1 MKQFLSIL
9 LVSMCLLQPVF
20 SQSIAELEEKKK
32 QALENL
38 AQTNKL
44 LNETQKSKQGSVN
57 KINLIKRN
65 INDRKTV
72 IHSLNGQ
79 IAVLEKN
86 IGVLHTEKQQ
96 LEERLKYLKADYA
109 KLIRETHVRRNHFS
123 PLLFIISSDN
133 AGQAYRRFRYL
144 QEFSDY
150 RKKQALEIQRVTV
163 QLAVKEQSLTK
174 DVDKKERV
182 VTEKQRE
189 AKKLET
195 DRQQENK
202 MLTQLQKKEKKLK
215 DQQKKQQRQANELN
229 NKIQKLIAAE
239 IRKDEEHRKQAAN
252 QSAKESGKPVP
263 TTFEMSKD
271 EKLVA
276 GNFERNKGRLP
287 LPVEKGFISGHFGV
301 QPHPVLKHVTTNNKG
316 IYIQAPSGSSARAV
330 FEGVVTQCFMVPG
343 SNSAVIVKHGNY
355 RTVYS
360 NLTEI
365 YVKEGDKVS
374 TKQKIGKIFVD
385 TENDNKTELYLMI
398 YRDTSIQNPEL
409 WLAR

>member
-1 MKQFLSIL
+1 MKKFVSFLI
-9 LVSMCLLQPVF
+9 VSLCLLQPLF
-20 SQSIAELEEKKK
+20 PQSIAELEEKKK

-65 INDRKTV
+65 IKERKTV
-72 IHSLNGQ
+72 IQSLNGQ
-79 IAVLEKN
+79 IDALERN
-86 IGVLHTEKQQ
+86 IGVLRTEKQQ
-96 LEERLKYLKADYA
+96 LEERLRYLKADYA

-123 PLLFIISSDN
+123 PLLFILSSDN

-150 RKKQALEIQRVTV
+150 RKKQAFEIQRVTA
-163 QLAVKEQSLTK
+163 QLAVKEKNLTN

-182 VTEKQRE
+182 LTEKERE

-195 DRQQENK
+195 DRQQESK

-239 IRKDEEHRKQAAN
+239 IRKDEERRRKAAN
-252 QSAKESGKPVP
+252 ESAKESGKPVP

-271 EKLVA
+271 EKLIA
-276 GNFERNKGRLP
+276 GNFEKNKGRLP

-301 QPHPVLKHVTTNNKG
+301 QPHPVLSHVTTNNKG

-365 YVKEGDKVS
+365 YVKEGDKIS

>member
-1 MKQFLSIL
+1 MKKFVSFLI
-9 LVSMCLLQPVF
+9 VSLCLLQPLF
-20 SQSIAELEEKKK
+20 PQSIAELEEKKK

-65 INDRKTV
+65 IKERKTV
-72 IHSLNGQ
+72 IQSLNGQ
-79 IAVLEKN
+79 IDALERN
-86 IGVLHTEKQQ
+86 IGVLRTEKQQ
-96 LEERLKYLKADYA
+96 LEERLRYLKADYA

-123 PLLFIISSDN
+123 PLLFILSSDN

-150 RKKQALEIQRVTV
+150 RKKQAFEIQRVTA
-163 QLAVKEQSLTK
+163 QLAVKEKNLTN

-182 VTEKQRE
+182 LTEKERE
-189 AKKLET
+189 AKKLES
-195 DRQQENK
+195 DRQQESK

-239 IRKDEEHRKQAAN
+239 IRKDEERRRQAAN
-252 QSAKESGKPVP
+252 ESAKESGKPVP

-271 EKLVA
+271 EKLIA
-276 GNFERNKGRLP
+276 GNFEKNKGRLP

-301 QPHPVLKHVTTNNKG
+301 QPHPVLSHVTTNNKG

-365 YVKEGDKVS
+365 YVKEGDKIS
-374 TKQKIGKIFVD
+374 TKQRIGKIFVD

>member
-1 MKQFLSIL
+1 MKKFVSFLI
-9 LVSMCLLQPVF
+9 VSLCLLQPLF
-20 SQSIAELEEKKK
+20 PQSIAELEEKKK

-65 INDRKTV
+65 IKERKTV
-72 IHSLNGQ
+72 IQSLNGQ
-79 IAVLEKN
+79 IDALERN
-86 IGVLHTEKQQ
+86 IGVLRTEKQQ
-96 LEERLKYLKADYA
+96 LEERLRYLKADYA

-123 PLLFIISSDN
+123 PLLFILSSDN

-150 RKKQALEIQRVTV
+150 RKKQAFEIQRVTA
-163 QLAVKEQSLTK
+163 QLAVKEKNLTN

-182 VTEKQRE
+182 LTEKERE
-189 AKKLET
+189 AKKLES
-195 DRQQENK
+195 DRQQESK

-239 IRKDEEHRKQAAN
+239 IRKDEERRRQAAN
-252 QSAKESGKPVP
+252 ESAKESGKPVP

-271 EKLVA
+271 EKLIA
-276 GNFERNKGRLP
+276 GNFERNKGKLP

-301 QPHPVLKHVTTNNKG
+301 QPHPVLPHVTTNNKG
-316 IYIQAPSGSSARAV
+316 IYIQTPAGSMARAI
-330 FEGVVTQCFMVPG
+330 FDGVVTKCFMVPG
-343 SNSAVIVKHGNY
+343 SNSSVIVKHGNY

-360 NLTEI
+360 NLTEL
-365 YVKEGDKVS
+365 YVKEGDKVT
-374 TKQKIGKIFVD
+374 TKQNIGKIFVD
-385 TENDNKTELYLMI
+385 TENDNKTVLYLML
-398 YRDTSIQNPEL
+398 YKDTDIQNPEL

>member
-1 MKQFLSIL
+1 MKKFVSFLI
-9 LVSMCLLQPVF
+9 VSMCLWQPLF
-20 SQSIAELEEKKK
+20 PQSIAELEERKK

-65 INDRKTV
+65 IKERQTV

-79 IAVLEKN
+79 IDALEKN
-86 IGVLHTEKQQ
+86 IGVLRTEKQQ
-96 LEERLKYLKADYA
+96 LEERLRYLKADYA

-123 PLLFIISSDN
+123 PLLFILSSDN

-150 RKKQALEIQRVTV
+150 RKKQALEIQKVTA
-163 QLAVKEQSLTK
+163 QLVVKEKNLTN

-182 VTEKQRE
+182 LTEKERE

-195 DRQQENK
+195 DRQHESK
-202 MLTQLQKKEKKLK
+202 MLTELQKKEKKLK

-239 IRKDEEHRKQAAN
+239 IRKDEERRKQAAG

-316 IYIQAPSGSSARAV
+316 VYIQAPAGSSARAV

-365 YVKEGDKVS
+365 YVKEGDKIS

>member
-1 MKQFLSIL
+1 MKKFVSFLI
-9 LVSMCLLQPVF
+9 VSLCLLQPLF
-20 SQSIAELEEKKK
+20 PQSIAELEEKKK

-65 INDRKTV
+65 IKERKTV
-72 IHSLNGQ
+72 IQSLNGQ
-79 IAVLEKN
+79 IDALERN
-86 IGVLHTEKQQ
+86 IGVLRTEKQQ
-96 LEERLKYLKADYA
+96 LEERLRYLKADYA

-123 PLLFIISSDN
+123 PLLFILSSDN

-150 RKKQALEIQRVTV
+150 RKKQAFEIQRVTA
-163 QLAVKEQSLTK
+163 QLAVKEKNLTN

-182 VTEKQRE
+182 LTEKERE
-189 AKKLET
+189 AKKLES
-195 DRQQENK
+195 DRQQESK

-239 IRKDEEHRKQAAN
+239 IRKDEERRRQAAN
-252 QSAKESGKPVP
+252 ESAKESGKPVP

-271 EKLVA
+271 EKLIA

-374 TKQKIGKIFVD
+374 TKQRIGKIFVD

>member
-1 MKQFLSIL
+1 MKKFVSFLI
-9 LVSMCLLQPVF
+9 VSLCLLQPLF
-20 SQSIAELEEKKK
+20 PQSIAELEEKKK

-65 INDRKTV
+65 IKERKTV
-72 IHSLNGQ
+72 IQSLNGQ
-79 IAVLEKN
+79 IDALERN
-86 IGVLHTEKQQ
+86 IGVLRTEKQQ
-96 LEERLKYLKADYA
+96 LEERLRYLKADYA

-123 PLLFIISSDN
+123 PLLFILSSDN

-150 RKKQALEIQRVTV
+150 RKKQAFEIQRVTA
-163 QLAVKEQSLTK
+163 QLAVKEKNLTN

-182 VTEKQRE
+182 LTEKERE
-189 AKKLET
+189 AKKLES
-195 DRQQENK
+195 DRQQESK

-239 IRKDEEHRKQAAN
+239 IRKDEERRRQAAN
-252 QSAKESGKPVP
+252 ESAKESGKPVP

-271 EKLVA
+271 EKLIA
-276 GNFERNKGRLP
+276 GNFEKNKGRLP

>member
-1 MKQFLSIL
+1 MKKFVSFLI
-9 LVSMCLLQPVF
+9 VSLCLLQPLF
-20 SQSIAELEEKKK
+20 PQSIAELEEKKK

-65 INDRKTV
+65 IKERKTV
-72 IHSLNGQ
+72 IQSLNGQ
-79 IAVLEKN
+79 IDALEKN
-86 IGVLHTEKQQ
+86 IGVLRTEKQQ
-96 LEERLKYLKADYA
+96 LEERLRYLKADYA

-123 PLLFIISSDN
+123 PLLFILSSDN

-150 RKKQALEIQRVTV
+150 RKKQAFEIQRVTA
-163 QLAVKEQSLTK
+163 QLVVKEKNLTN

-182 VTEKQRE
+182 LTEKERE
-189 AKKLET
+189 AKKLES
-195 DRQQENK
+195 DRQQESK
-202 MLTQLQKKEKKLK
+202 MLTQLQKKEKNLK

-239 IRKDEEHRKQAAN
+239 IRKDEERRKQAAN
-252 QSAKESGKPVP
+252 QSAKETGKPVP

-271 EKLVA
+271 EQLIA

-301 QPHPVLKHVTTNNKG
+301 QPHPVLSHVTTNNKG

>member
-1 MKQFLSIL
+1 VF
-9 LVSMCLLQPVF
+9 QPLF
-20 SQSIAELEEKKK
+20 AQSIAELEKQKK

-65 INDRKTV
+65 INERKTV
-72 IHSLNGQ
+72 IQSINGQ

-86 IGVLHTEKQQ
+86 IDVLRSEKYQ
-96 LEERLKYLKADYA
+96 LEERLSYLKADYA
-109 KLIRETHVRRNHFS
+109 KLIRETHMRRNHFS
-123 PLLFIISSDN
+123 PLLFILSSDN

-144 QEFSDY
+144 QEFSSY
-150 RKKQALEIQRVTV
+150 RKKQALEIQ
-163 QLAVKEQSLTK
+163 
-174 DVDKKERV
+174 V
-182 VTEKQRE
+182 VTEQLVAKEKDLTNDVDQKERALTEKERE
-189 AKKLET
+189 AKKLES
-195 DRQQENK
+195 DRQQESK
-202 MLTQLQKKEKKLK
+202 MLTQLQRKEKQLK

-229 NKIQKLIAAE
+229 SKIQKLIAAE
-239 IRKDEEHRKQAAN
+239 IRKEEERRKREASE
-252 QSAKESGKPVP
+252 SAKQTGKPVP

-271 EKLVA
+271 EQLVA
-276 GNFERNKGRLP
+276 GNFEKNRGKLP

-316 IYIQAPSGSSARAV
+316 IYIQAPAGSSARAV

-360 NLTEI
+360 NLTEL

-374 TKQKIGKIFVD
+374 TKQQIGKIFVD
-385 TENDNKTELYLMI
+385 TENDNKTELYLML

>member
-1 MKQFLSIL
+1 MKKFVSFLI
-9 LVSMCLLQPVF
+9 VSLCLLQPLF
-20 SQSIAELEEKKK
+20 PQSIAELEEKKK

-65 INDRKTV
+65 IKERKTV
-72 IHSLNGQ
+72 IQSLNGQ
-79 IAVLEKN
+79 IDALERN
-86 IGVLHTEKQQ
+86 IGVLRTEKQQ
-96 LEERLKYLKADYA
+96 LEERLRYLKADYA

-123 PLLFIISSDN
+123 PLLFILSSDN

-150 RKKQALEIQRVTV
+150 RKKQAFEIQRVTA
-163 QLAVKEQSLTK
+163 QLVVKEKNLTN

-182 VTEKQRE
+182 LTEKERE
-189 AKKLET
+189 AKKLES
-195 DRQQENK
+195 DRQQESK

-239 IRKDEEHRKQAAN
+239 IRKDEERRKQAAN
-252 QSAKESGKPVP
+252 QSAKETGKPVP

-271 EKLVA
+271 EQLIA

-301 QPHPVLKHVTTNNKG
+301 QPHPVLSHVTTNNKG

-374 TKQKIGKIFVD
+374 TKQRIGKIFVD

>member
-1 MKQFLSIL
+1 MKKFVSFLI
-9 LVSMCLLQPVF
+9 VSLCLLQPLF
-20 SQSIAELEEKKK
+20 PQSIAELEEKKK

-65 INDRKTV
+65 IKERKTV
-72 IHSLNGQ
+72 IQSLNGQ
-79 IAVLEKN
+79 IDALERN
-86 IGVLHTEKQQ
+86 IGVLRTEKQQ
-96 LEERLKYLKADYA
+96 LEERLRYLKADYA

-123 PLLFIISSDN
+123 PLLFILSSDN

-150 RKKQALEIQRVTV
+150 RKKQAFEIQRVTA
-163 QLAVKEQSLTK
+163 QLAVKEKNLTN

-182 VTEKQRE
+182 LTEKERE
-189 AKKLET
+189 AKKLES
-195 DRQQENK
+195 DRQQESK

-239 IRKDEEHRKQAAN
+239 IRKDEERRRQAAN
-252 QSAKESGKPVP
+252 ESAKESGKPVP

-271 EKLVA
+271 EKLIA

>member
-1 MKQFLSIL
+1 MKKFVSFLI
-9 LVSMCLLQPVF
+9 VSLCLLQPLF
-20 SQSIAELEEKKK
+20 PQSIAELEEKKK

-65 INDRKTV
+65 IKERKTV
-72 IHSLNGQ
+72 IQSLNGQ
-79 IAVLEKN
+79 IDALERN
-86 IGVLHTEKQQ
+86 IGVLRTEKQQ
-96 LEERLKYLKADYA
+96 LEERLRYLKADYA

-123 PLLFIISSDN
+123 PLLFILSSDN

-150 RKKQALEIQRVTV
+150 RKKQAFEIQRVTA
-163 QLAVKEQSLTK
+163 QLAVKEKNLTN

-182 VTEKQRE
+182 LTEKERE
-189 AKKLET
+189 AKKLES
-195 DRQQENK
+195 DRQQESK

-239 IRKDEEHRKQAAN
+239 IRKDEERRKQAAN
-252 QSAKESGKPVP
+252 QSAKETGKPVP

-271 EKLVA
+271 EQLIA

-301 QPHPVLKHVTTNNKG
+301 QPHPVLSHVTTNNKG

-374 TKQKIGKIFVD
+374 TKQRIGKIFVD

>member
-1 MKQFLSIL
+1 MKKFVSFLI
-9 LVSMCLLQPVF
+9 VSLCLLQPLF
-20 SQSIAELEEKKK
+20 PQSIAELEEKKK

-65 INDRKTV
+65 IKERKTV
-72 IHSLNGQ
+72 IQSLNGQ
-79 IAVLEKN
+79 IDALERN
-86 IGVLHTEKQQ
+86 IGVLRTEKQQ
-96 LEERLKYLKADYA
+96 LEERLRYLKADYA

-123 PLLFIISSDN
+123 PLLFILSSDN

-150 RKKQALEIQRVTV
+150 RKKQAFEIQRVTA
-163 QLAVKEQSLTK
+163 QLAVKEKNLTN

-182 VTEKQRE
+182 LTEKERE
-189 AKKLET
+189 AKKLES

-239 IRKDEEHRKQAAN
+239 IRKDEERRRQAAN
-252 QSAKESGKPVP
+252 ESAKESGKPVP

-271 EKLVA
+271 EKLIA

>member
-1 MKQFLSIL
+1 MKKFVSFLI
-9 LVSMCLLQPVF
+9 VSLCLLQPLF
-20 SQSIAELEEKKK
+20 PQSIAELEEKKK

-65 INDRKTV
+65 IKERKTV
-72 IHSLNGQ
+72 IQSLNGQ
-79 IAVLEKN
+79 IDALERN
-86 IGVLHTEKQQ
+86 IGVLRTEKQQ
-96 LEERLKYLKADYA
+96 LEERLRYLKADYA

-123 PLLFIISSDN
+123 PLLFILSSDN

-150 RKKQALEIQRVTV
+150 RKKQAFEIQRVTA
-163 QLAVKEQSLTK
+163 QLAVKEKNLTN

-182 VTEKQRE
+182 LTEKERE
-189 AKKLET
+189 AKKLES
-195 DRQQENK
+195 DRQQESK

-239 IRKDEEHRKQAAN
+239 IRKDEERRRQAAN
-252 QSAKESGKPVP
+252 ESAKESGKPVP

-271 EKLVA
+271 EKLIA
-276 GNFERNKGRLP
+276 GNFEKNKGRLP

-301 QPHPVLKHVTTNNKG
+301 QPHPVLSHVTTNNKG

-374 TKQKIGKIFVD
+374 TKQKIGKIFID

>member
-1 MKQFLSIL
+1 MKKFVSFLI
-9 LVSMCLLQPVF
+9 VSLCLLQPLF
-20 SQSIAELEEKKK
+20 PQSIAELEEKKK

-65 INDRKTV
+65 IKERKTV
-72 IHSLNGQ
+72 IQSLNGQ
-79 IAVLEKN
+79 IDVLEKN
-86 IGVLHTEKQQ
+86 IGVLRTEKQQ
-96 LEERLKYLKADYA
+96 LEERLRYLKADYA

-123 PLLFIISSDN
+123 PLLFILSSDN

-150 RKKQALEIQRVTV
+150 RKKQAFEIQRVTA
-163 QLAVKEQSLTK
+163 QLAVKEKNLTN

-182 VTEKQRE
+182 LTEKERE
-189 AKKLET
+189 AKKLES
-195 DRQQENK
+195 DRQQESK

-239 IRKDEEHRKQAAN
+239 IRKDEERRRQAAN
-252 QSAKESGKPVP
+252 ESAKESGKPVP

-271 EKLVA
+271 EKLIA
-276 GNFERNKGRLP
+276 GNFEKNKGRLP

>member
-1 MKQFLSIL
+1 MKKFVSFLI
-9 LVSMCLLQPVF
+9 VSLCLLQPLF
-20 SQSIAELEEKKK
+20 PQSIAELAEKKK

-65 INDRKTV
+65 IKERKTV
-72 IHSLNGQ
+72 IQSLNGQ
-79 IAVLEKN
+79 IDALERN
-86 IGVLHTEKQQ
+86 IGVLRTEKQQ
-96 LEERLKYLKADYA
+96 LEERLRYLKADYA

-123 PLLFIISSDN
+123 PLLFILSSDN

-150 RKKQALEIQRVTV
+150 RKKQAFEIQRVTA
-163 QLAVKEQSLTK
+163 QLVVKEKNLTN

-182 VTEKQRE
+182 LTEKERE
-189 AKKLET
+189 AKKLES
-195 DRQQENK
+195 DRQQESK

-239 IRKDEEHRKQAAN
+239 IRKEEERRKQAAN

-271 EKLVA
+271 EKLIA
-276 GNFERNKGRLP
+276 GNFEKNKGRLP

-374 TKQKIGKIFVD
+374 TKQSIGKIFVD

>member
-1 MKQFLSIL
+1 MKKFVSFLI
-9 LVSMCLLQPVF
+9 VSLCLLQPLF
-20 SQSIAELEEKKK
+20 PQSIAELEEKKK

-65 INDRKTV
+65 IKERKTV
-72 IHSLNGQ
+72 IQSLNGQ
-79 IAVLEKN
+79 IDALEKN
-86 IGVLHTEKQQ
+86 IGVLRTEKQQ
-96 LEERLKYLKADYA
+96 LEERLRYLKADYA

-123 PLLFIISSDN
+123 PLLFILSSDN

-150 RKKQALEIQRVTV
+150 RKKQAFEIQRVTA
-163 QLAVKEQSLTK
+163 QLAVKEKNLTN

-182 VTEKQRE
+182 LTEKERE
-189 AKKLET
+189 AKKLES
-195 DRQQENK
+195 DRQQESK

-239 IRKDEEHRKQAAN
+239 IRKDEERRRQAAN
-252 QSAKESGKPVP
+252 ESAKESGKPVP

-271 EKLVA
+271 EKLIA
-276 GNFERNKGRLP
+276 GNFEKNKGRLP

-301 QPHPVLKHVTTNNKG
+301 QPHPVLSHVTTNNKG

-374 TKQKIGKIFVD
+374 TKQRIGKIFVD

-398 YRDTSIQNPEL
+398 YRDTSSQNPEL
-409 WLAR
+409 WLVR

>member
-1 MKQFLSIL
+1 MKKFVSFLI
-9 LVSMCLLQPVF
+9 VSLCLLQPLF
-20 SQSIAELEEKKK
+20 PQSIAELEEKKK

-65 INDRKTV
+65 IKERKTV
-72 IHSLNGQ
+72 IQSLNGQ
-79 IAVLEKN
+79 IDALERN
-86 IGVLHTEKQQ
+86 IGVLRTEKQQ
-96 LEERLKYLKADYA
+96 LEERLRYLKADYA

-123 PLLFIISSDN
+123 PLLFILSSDN

-150 RKKQALEIQRVTV
+150 RKKQAFEIQKVTA
-163 QLAVKEQSLTK
+163 QLVVKEKNLTN

-182 VTEKQRE
+182 LTEKERE
-189 AKKLET
+189 AKKLES

-239 IRKDEEHRKQAAN
+239 IRKDEERRRQAAN
-252 QSAKESGKPVP
+252 ESAKESGKPVP

-271 EKLVA
+271 EKLIA
-276 GNFERNKGRLP
+276 GNFEKNKGRLP

-374 TKQKIGKIFVD
+374 TKQRIGKIFVD

>member
-1 MKQFLSIL
+1 MKKFVSFLI
-9 LVSMCLLQPVF
+9 VSLCLLQPLF
-20 SQSIAELEEKKK
+20 PQSIAELEEKKK

-65 INDRKTV
+65 IKERKTV
-72 IHSLNGQ
+72 IQSLNGQ
-79 IAVLEKN
+79 IDALERN
-86 IGVLHTEKQQ
+86 IGVLRTEKQQ
-96 LEERLKYLKADYA
+96 LEERLRYLKADYA

-123 PLLFIISSDN
+123 PLLFILSSDN

-150 RKKQALEIQRVTV
+150 RKKQAFEIQRVTA
-163 QLAVKEQSLTK
+163 QLVVKEKNLTN

-182 VTEKQRE
+182 LTEKERE
-189 AKKLET
+189 AKKLES
-195 DRQQENK
+195 DRQQESK

-239 IRKDEEHRKQAAN
+239 IRKDEERRRQAAN
-252 QSAKESGKPVP
+252 ESAKESGKPAP

-271 EKLVA
+271 EKLIA
-276 GNFERNKGRLP
+276 GNFEKNKGRLP

-374 TKQKIGKIFVD
+374 TKQRIGKIFVD

>member
-1 MKQFLSIL
+1 MKKFVSFLI
-9 LVSMCLLQPVF
+9 VSMCLWQPLF
-20 SQSIAELEEKKK
+20 PQSIAELEEKKK

-65 INDRKTV
+65 IKERKTV
-72 IHSLNGQ
+72 IQSLNGQ
-79 IAVLEKN
+79 IDALERN
-86 IGVLHTEKQQ
+86 IGVLRTEKQQ
-96 LEERLKYLKADYA
+96 LEERLRYLKADYA

-123 PLLFIISSDN
+123 PLLFILSSDN

-150 RKKQALEIQRVTV
+150 RKKQAFEIQRVTA
-163 QLAVKEQSLTK
+163 QLAVKEKNLTN

-182 VTEKQRE
+182 LTEKERE
-189 AKKLET
+189 AKKLES
-195 DRQQENK
+195 DRQQESK

-239 IRKDEEHRKQAAN
+239 IRKDEERRRQAAN

-271 EKLVA
+271 EKLIA
-276 GNFERNKGRLP
+276 GNFEKNKGRLP

-301 QPHPVLKHVTTNNKG
+301 QPHPVLSHVTTNNKG

-374 TKQKIGKIFVD
+374 TKQRIGKIFVD

>member
-1 MKQFLSIL
+1 MKKFVSFLI
-9 LVSMCLLQPVF
+9 VSLCLLQPLF
-20 SQSIAELEEKKK
+20 PQSIAELEEKKK

-65 INDRKTV
+65 IKERKTV
-72 IHSLNGQ
+72 IQSLNGQ
-79 IAVLEKN
+79 IDALERN
-86 IGVLHTEKQQ
+86 IGVLRTEKQQ
-96 LEERLKYLKADYA
+96 LEERLRYLKADYA

-123 PLLFIISSDN
+123 PLLFILSSDN

-150 RKKQALEIQRVTV
+150 RKKQAFEIQRVTA
-163 QLAVKEQSLTK
+163 QLAVKEKNLTN

-182 VTEKQRE
+182 LTEKERE
-189 AKKLET
+189 AKKLES
-195 DRQQENK
+195 DRQQESK

-239 IRKDEEHRKQAAN
+239 IRKDEERRRQAAN
-252 QSAKESGKPVP
+252 ESAKESGKPVP

-271 EKLVA
+271 EKLIA
-276 GNFERNKGRLP
+276 GNFEKNKGRLP
-287 LPVEKGFISGHFGV
+287 LPVEKGLISGHFGV
-301 QPHPVLKHVTTNNKG
+301 QPHPVLSHVTTNNKG

-374 TKQKIGKIFVD
+374 TKQRIGKIFVD

>member
-1 MKQFLSIL
+1 MKKFVSFLI
-9 LVSMCLLQPVF
+9 VSLCLLQPLF
-20 SQSIAELEEKKK
+20 PQSIAELEEKKK

-65 INDRKTV
+65 IKERKTV
-72 IHSLNGQ
+72 IQSLNGQ
-79 IAVLEKN
+79 IDALERN
-86 IGVLHTEKQQ
+86 IGVLRTEKQQ
-96 LEERLKYLKADYA
+96 LEERLRYLKADYA

-123 PLLFIISSDN
+123 PLLFILSSDN

-150 RKKQALEIQRVTV
+150 RKKQAFEIQRVTA
-163 QLAVKEQSLTK
+163 QLVVKEKNLTN

-182 VTEKQRE
+182 LTEKERE
-189 AKKLET
+189 AKKLES

-239 IRKDEEHRKQAAN
+239 IRKDEERRRQAAN
-252 QSAKESGKPVP
+252 ESAKESGKPVP

-271 EKLVA
+271 EKLIA
-276 GNFERNKGRLP
+276 GNFEKNKGRLP

-316 IYIQAPSGSSARAV
+316 IYIQAPAGSSARAV

-374 TKQKIGKIFVD
+374 TKQRIGKIFVD

>member
-1 MKQFLSIL
+1 MKKFVSFLI
-9 LVSMCLLQPVF
+9 VSLCLLQPLF
-20 SQSIAELEEKKK
+20 PQSIAELEEKKK

-65 INDRKTV
+65 IKERKTV
-72 IHSLNGQ
+72 IQSLNGQ
-79 IAVLEKN
+79 IDALERN
-86 IGVLHTEKQQ
+86 IGVLRTEKQQ
-96 LEERLKYLKADYA
+96 LEERLRYLKADYA

-123 PLLFIISSDN
+123 PLLFILSSDN

-150 RKKQALEIQRVTV
+150 RKKQAFEIQRVTA
-163 QLAVKEQSLTK
+163 QLAVKEKNLTN

-182 VTEKQRE
+182 LTEKERE

-195 DRQQENK
+195 DRQQESK

-239 IRKDEEHRKQAAN
+239 IRKDEERRRQAAN
-252 QSAKESGKPVP
+252 ESAKESGKPVP

-271 EKLVA
+271 EKLIA
-276 GNFERNKGRLP
+276 GNFEKNKGRLP

-374 TKQKIGKIFVD
+374 TKQRIGKIFVD

>member
-1 MKQFLSIL
+1 MKKFVSFLI
-9 LVSMCLLQPVF
+9 VSLCLLQPLF
-20 SQSIAELEEKKK
+20 PQSIAELEEKKK

-65 INDRKTV
+65 IKERKTV
-72 IHSLNGQ
+72 IQSLNGQ
-79 IAVLEKN
+79 IDALEKN
-86 IGVLHTEKQQ
+86 IGVLRTEKQQ
-96 LEERLKYLKADYA
+96 LEERLRYLKADYA

-123 PLLFIISSDN
+123 PLLFILSSDN

-150 RKKQALEIQRVTV
+150 RKKQAFEIQRVTA
-163 QLAVKEQSLTK
+163 QLAVKEKNLTN

-182 VTEKQRE
+182 LTEKERE
-189 AKKLET
+189 AKKLAS
-195 DRQQENK
+195 DRQQESK

-239 IRKDEEHRKQAAN
+239 IRKDEERRRQAAN
-252 QSAKESGKPVP
+252 ESAKESGKPVP

-271 EKLVA
+271 EKLIA
-276 GNFERNKGRLP
+276 GNFEKNKGRLP

-301 QPHPVLKHVTTNNKG
+301 QPHPVLSHVTTNNKG

-374 TKQKIGKIFVD
+374 TKQRIGKIFVD

>member
-1 MKQFLSIL
+1 MKKFVSFLI
-9 LVSMCLLQPVF
+9 VSLCLLQPLF
-20 SQSIAELEEKKK
+20 PQSIAELEEKKK

-65 INDRKTV
+65 IKERKTV
-72 IHSLNGQ
+72 IQSLNGQ
-79 IAVLEKN
+79 IDALERN
-86 IGVLHTEKQQ
+86 IGVLRTEKQQ
-96 LEERLKYLKADYA
+96 LEERLRYLKADYA

-123 PLLFIISSDN
+123 PLLFILSSDN

-150 RKKQALEIQRVTV
+150 RKKQAFEIQRVTA
-163 QLAVKEQSLTK
+163 QLAVKEKNLTN

-182 VTEKQRE
+182 LTEKERE
-189 AKKLET
+189 AKKLES
-195 DRQQENK
+195 DRQQESK

-239 IRKDEEHRKQAAN
+239 IRKDEERRRQAAN
-252 QSAKESGKPVP
+252 ESAKESGKPVP

-271 EKLVA
+271 EKLIA
-276 GNFERNKGRLP
+276 GNFERNKGKLP
-287 LPVEKGFISGHFGV
+287 LPVERGFISGHFGV

-316 IYIQAPSGSSARAV
+316 VYIQAPAGSSARAV

-374 TKQKIGKIFVD
+374 TKQRIGKIFVD

>member
-1 MKQFLSIL
+1 M
-9 LVSMCLLQPVF
+9 
-20 SQSIAELEEKKK
+20 
-32 QALENL
+32 
-38 AQTNKL
+38 
-44 LNETQKSKQGSVN
+44 
-57 KINLIKRN
+57 IKRN
-65 INDRKTV
+65 IKERKTV
-72 IHSLNGQ
+72 IQSLNGQ
-79 IAVLEKN
+79 IDALEKN
-86 IGVLHTEKQQ
+86 IGVLRTEKQQ
-96 LEERLKYLKADYA
+96 LEERLRYLKADYA

-123 PLLFIISSDN
+123 PLLFILSSDN

-150 RKKQALEIQRVTV
+150 RKKQAFEIQRVTA
-163 QLAVKEQSLTK
+163 QLVVKEKNLTN

-182 VTEKQRE
+182 LTEKERE
-189 AKKLET
+189 AKKLGS
-195 DRQQENK
+195 DRQQESK
-202 MLTQLQKKEKKLK
+202 MLTQLQKKEKNLK

-239 IRKDEEHRKQAAN
+239 IRKDEERRKQAAN
-252 QSAKESGKPVP
+252 QSAKETGKPVP
-263 TTFEMSKD
+263 TIFEMSKD
-271 EKLVA
+271 EQLIA

-301 QPHPVLKHVTTNNKG
+301 QPHPVLSHVTTNNKG
-316 IYIQAPSGSSARAV
+316 IYIQAPAGSSARAV

-360 NLTEI
+360 NLAEI

-385 TENDNKTELYLMI
+385 TENDNKTELYLNNQLCFRSSFFSSRSKI
-398 YRDTSIQNPEL
+398 GR
-409 WLAR
+409 AHV

>member
-1 MKQFLSIL
+1 MKKFVSFLI
-9 LVSMCLLQPVF
+9 VSLCLLQPLF
-20 SQSIAELEEKKK
+20 PQSIAELEEKKK

-65 INDRKTV
+65 IKERKTV
-72 IHSLNGQ
+72 IQSLNGQ
-79 IAVLEKN
+79 IDALERN
-86 IGVLHTEKQQ
+86 IGVLRTEKQQ
-96 LEERLKYLKADYA
+96 LEERLRYLKADYA

-123 PLLFIISSDN
+123 PLLFILSSDN

-150 RKKQALEIQRVTV
+150 RKKQAFEIQRVTA
-163 QLAVKEQSLTK
+163 QLAVKEKNLTN

-182 VTEKQRE
+182 LTEKERE
-189 AKKLET
+189 AKKLES

-239 IRKDEEHRKQAAN
+239 IRKDEERRRQAAN
-252 QSAKESGKPVP
+252 ESAKESGKPVP

-271 EKLVA
+271 EKLIA
-276 GNFERNKGRLP
+276 GNFEKNKGRLP

-330 FEGVVTQCFMVPG
+330 FEGVVTQWFMVPG

>member
-1 MKQFLSIL
+1 MKKFVSFLI
-9 LVSMCLLQPVF
+9 VSLCLLQPLF
-20 SQSIAELEEKKK
+20 PQSIAELEEKKK

-65 INDRKTV
+65 IKERKTV
-72 IHSLNGQ
+72 IQSLNSQ
-79 IAVLEKN
+79 IEALERN
-86 IGVLHTEKQQ
+86 IGVLRTEKQQ
-96 LEERLKYLKADYA
+96 LEERLRYLKADYA

-123 PLLFIISSDN
+123 PLLFILSSDN

-150 RKKQALEIQRVTV
+150 RKKQAFEIQRVTA
-163 QLAVKEQSLTK
+163 QLAVKEKNLTN

-182 VTEKQRE
+182 LTEKERE
-189 AKKLET
+189 AKKLES
-195 DRQQENK
+195 DRQQESK

-239 IRKDEEHRKQAAN
+239 IRKDEERRRQAAN
-252 QSAKESGKPVP
+252 ESAKESGKPVP

-374 TKQKIGKIFVD
+374 TKQRIGKIFVD

>member
-1 MKQFLSIL
+1 MKKYVSFLI
-9 LVSMCLLQPVF
+9 VSLCLLQPLF
-20 SQSIAELEEKKK
+20 PQSIAELEEKKK

-65 INDRKTV
+65 IKERKTV
-72 IHSLNGQ
+72 IQSLNGQ
-79 IAVLEKN
+79 IDALERN
-86 IGVLHTEKQQ
+86 IGVLRTEKQQ
-96 LEERLKYLKADYA
+96 LEERLRYLKADYA

-123 PLLFIISSDN
+123 PLLFILSSDN

-150 RKKQALEIQRVTV
+150 RKKQAFEIQKVTA
-163 QLAVKEQSLTK
+163 QLVVKEKNLTN

-182 VTEKQRE
+182 LTEKERE
-189 AKKLET
+189 AKKLES

-239 IRKDEEHRKQAAN
+239 IRKDEERRRQAAN
-252 QSAKESGKPVP
+252 ESAKESGKPVP

-271 EKLVA
+271 EKLIA
-276 GNFERNKGRLP
+276 GNFEKNKGRLP

>member
-1 MKQFLSIL
+1 MKKFVSFLI
-9 LVSMCLLQPVF
+9 VSLCVFQPLF
-20 SQSIAELEEKKK
+20 AQSIAELEKQKK

-65 INDRKTV
+65 INERKTV
-72 IHSLNGQ
+72 IQSINGQ

-86 IGVLHTEKQQ
+86 IDVLRSEKYQ
-96 LEERLKYLKADYA
+96 LEERLSYLKADYA
-109 KLIRETHVRRNHFS
+109 KLIRETHMRRNHFS
-123 PLLFIISSDN
+123 PLLFILSSDN

-144 QEFSDY
+144 QEFSSY
-150 RKKQALEIQRVTV
+150 RKKQALEIQ
-163 QLAVKEQSLTK
+163 
-174 DVDKKERV
+174 V
-182 VTEKQRE
+182 VTEQLVAKEKDLTNDVDQKERALTEKERE
-189 AKKLET
+189 AKKLES
-195 DRQQENK
+195 DRQQESK
-202 MLTQLQKKEKKLK
+202 MLTQLQRKEKQLK

-229 NKIQKLIAAE
+229 SKIQKLIAAE
-239 IRKDEEHRKQAAN
+239 IRKEEERRKREASE
-252 QSAKESGKPVP
+252 SAKQTGKPVP

-271 EKLVA
+271 EQLVA
-276 GNFERNKGRLP
+276 GNFEKNRGKLP

-316 IYIQAPSGSSARAV
+316 IYIQAPAGSSARAV

-360 NLTEI
+360 NLTEL

-374 TKQKIGKIFVD
+374 TKQQIGKIFVD
-385 TENDNKTELYLMI
+385 TENDNKTELYLML

>member
-1 MKQFLSIL
+1 MKHFLSLL
-9 LVSMCLLQPVF
+9 LVSICLLQPVC
-20 SQSIAELEEKKK
+20 SQSIAELEAKKK
-32 QALENL
+32 QALESL

-72 IHSLNGQ
+72 INSLNGQ
-79 IAVLEKN
+79 ISVMEKS
-86 IGVLHTEKQQ
+86 IEELRTEKQQ
-96 LEERLKYLKADYA
+96 LETRLHYLKSDYE
-109 KLIRETHVRRNHFS
+109 KLVRETHARRNHFS

-144 QEFSDY
+144 QEYSSY
-150 RKKQALEIQRVTV
+150 RKNQAVEIQKVT
-163 QLAVKEQSLTK
+163 QQIALKEQTLSSDL
-174 DVDKKERV
+174 DSKERM
-182 VTEKQRE
+182 VTEKERE
-189 AKKLET
+189 AKKLES
-195 DRQQENK
+195 DRQQENS
-202 MLTQLQKKEKKLK
+202 MLTQLQKKERKLK
-215 DQQKKQQRQANELN
+215 DQQKKQQRQADELN
-229 NKIQKLIAAE
+229 NKIQKLIADE
-239 IRKDEEHRKQAAN
+239 IRKEDERRKKAA
-252 QSAKESGKPVP
+252 SEAAKESGKPVP

-271 EKLVA
+271 EQLIA
-276 GNFERNKGRLP
+276 GNFEKNRGRLP
-287 LPVEKGFISGHFGV
+287 LPVEQGFVSGHFGV
-301 QPHPVLKHVTTNNKG
+301 QKHPVLSHVTTNNKG
-316 IYIQAPSGSSARAV
+316 VYIQAPSGSLARAI

-365 YVKEGDKVS
+365 YVKEGDKIS

-385 TENDNKTELYLMI
+385 TENDNKTELYMMLYKDKTI
-398 YRDTSIQNPEL
+398 ENPEV

>member
-1 MKQFLSIL
+1 MKKFVSFLI
-9 LVSMCLLQPVF
+9 VSLCLLQPLF
-20 SQSIAELEEKKK
+20 PQSIAELEEKKK

-65 INDRKTV
+65 IKERKTV
-72 IHSLNGQ
+72 IQSLNGQ
-79 IAVLEKN
+79 IDALERN
-86 IGVLHTEKQQ
+86 IGVLRTEKQQ
-96 LEERLKYLKADYA
+96 LEERLRYLKADYA

-123 PLLFIISSDN
+123 PLLFILSSDN

-150 RKKQALEIQRVTV
+150 RKKQAFEIQRVTA
-163 QLAVKEQSLTK
+163 QLVVKEKNLTN

-182 VTEKQRE
+182 LTEKERE
-189 AKKLET
+189 AKKLES
-195 DRQQENK
+195 DRQQESK

-239 IRKDEEHRKQAAN
+239 IRKDEERRRQAAN
-252 QSAKESGKPVP
+252 ESAKESGKPVP

-271 EKLVA
+271 EKLIA
-276 GNFERNKGRLP
+276 GNFEKNKGRLP

-301 QPHPVLKHVTTNNKG
+301 QPHPVLSHVTTNNKG

-374 TKQKIGKIFVD
+374 TKQRIGKIFVD

>member
-1 MKQFLSIL
+1 MKKFVSFLI
-9 LVSMCLLQPVF
+9 VSLCLLQPLF
-20 SQSIAELEEKKK
+20 PQSIAELEEKKK

-65 INDRKTV
+65 IKERKTV
-72 IHSLNGQ
+72 IQSLNSQ
-79 IAVLEKN
+79 IEALERN
-86 IGVLHTEKQQ
+86 IGVLRTEKQQ
-96 LEERLKYLKADYA
+96 LEERLRYLKADYA

-123 PLLFIISSDN
+123 PLLFILSSDN

-150 RKKQALEIQRVTV
+150 RKKQAFEIQRVTA
-163 QLAVKEQSLTK
+163 QLAVKEKNLTN

-182 VTEKQRE
+182 LTEKERE
-189 AKKLET
+189 AKKLES
-195 DRQQENK
+195 DRQQESK

-239 IRKDEEHRKQAAN
+239 IRKDEERRRQAAN
-252 QSAKESGKPVP
+252 ESAKESGKPVP

-271 EKLVA
+271 EKLIA
-276 GNFERNKGRLP
+276 GNFEKNKGRLP

-301 QPHPVLKHVTTNNKG
+301 QPHPVLSHVTTNNKG

-374 TKQKIGKIFVD
+374 TKQRIGKIFVD

>member
-1 MKQFLSIL
+1 MKKFVSFLI
-9 LVSMCLLQPVF
+9 VSLCLLQPLF
-20 SQSIAELEEKKK
+20 PQSIAELEEKKK

-65 INDRKTV
+65 IKERKTV
-72 IHSLNGQ
+72 IQSLNGQ
-79 IAVLEKN
+79 IDALERN
-86 IGVLHTEKQQ
+86 IGVLRTEKQQ
-96 LEERLKYLKADYA
+96 LEERLRYLKADYA

-123 PLLFIISSDN
+123 PLLFILSSDN

-150 RKKQALEIQRVTV
+150 RKKQAFEIQRVTA
-163 QLAVKEQSLTK
+163 QLAVKEKNLTN

-182 VTEKQRE
+182 LTEKERE
-189 AKKLET
+189 AKKLES

-239 IRKDEEHRKQAAN
+239 IRKDEERRRQAAN
-252 QSAKESGKPVP
+252 ESAKESGKPVP

-271 EKLVA
+271 EKLIA
-276 GNFERNKGRLP
+276 GNFEKNKGRLP

-374 TKQKIGKIFVD
+374 TKQRIGKIFVD

>member
-1 MKQFLSIL
+1 MKKFVSFLI
-9 LVSMCLLQPVF
+9 VSLCLLQPLF
-20 SQSIAELEEKKK
+20 PQSIAELEEKKK

-44 LNETQKSKQGSVN
+44 LNETQKLKQGSVN

-65 INDRKTV
+65 IKERKTV
-72 IHSLNGQ
+72 IQSLNGQ
-79 IAVLEKN
+79 IDALERN
-86 IGVLHTEKQQ
+86 IGVLRTEKQQ
-96 LEERLKYLKADYA
+96 LEERLRYLKADYA

-123 PLLFIISSDN
+123 PLLFILSSDN

-150 RKKQALEIQRVTV
+150 RKKQAFEIQRVTA
-163 QLAVKEQSLTK
+163 QLAVKEKNLTN

-182 VTEKQRE
+182 LTEKERE
-189 AKKLET
+189 AKKLES
-195 DRQQENK
+195 DRQQESK

-239 IRKDEEHRKQAAN
+239 IRKDEERRRQAAN

-276 GNFERNKGRLP
+276 GNFEKNKGRLP

-374 TKQKIGKIFVD
+374 TKQRIGKIFVD